1 MFYPITK
8 YNYNEKS
15 GFRFIPLFA
24 LMFFFTAC
32 HDDIY
37 SDITNGGNGVEHNRQ
52 PLDSM
57 DLYNIQIGKSTILT
71 NLIRNNNGR
80 YYLDLREQDAEILGI
95 KSELYNNALRN
106 VEQMN
111 NAKRKGVI
119 DKLKRHI
126 DYKYKDNKIIQ

>member
-8 YNYNEKS
+8 YNYNDKS

-57 DLYNIQIGKSTILT
+57 DLYNIQIDKSTILT

-80 YYLDLREQDAEILGI
+80 YYLDLTEQDAEILGI

-119 DKLKRHI
+119 DKLKRYI
-126 DYKYKDNKIIQ
+126 DFKYKVIQRRK

>member
-8 YNYNEKS
+8 YNEKS

-57 DLYNIQIGKSTILT
+57 DLYNIQIDKSTILT

-80 YYLDLREQDAEILGI
+80 YYLDLTEQDAEILGI

-119 DKLKRHI
+119 DKLKRYI
-126 DYKYKDNKIIQ
+126 LILSIK

>member
-57 DLYNIQIGKSTILT
+57 NLYNIQIDKSTILT

-111 NAKRKGVI
+111 NTKRKGVI
-119 DKLKRHI
+119 DKLKRYI
-126 DYKYKDNKIIQ
+126 DFKYKIIQ

>member
-57 DLYNIQIGKSTILT
+57 NLYNIQIDKSTILT

-119 DKLKRHI
+119 DKLKRYI
-126 DYKYKDNKIIQ
+126 LILSIK

>member
-57 DLYNIQIGKSTILT
+57 NLYNIQIDKSTILT

-119 DKLKRHI
+119 DKLKRYI
-126 DYKYKDNKIIQ
+126 LILSIKFL

>member
-57 DLYNIQIGKSTILT
+57 NLYNIQIDKSTILT

-80 YYLDLREQDAEILGI
+80 YYLDLREQDAEILGV

-119 DKLKRHI
+119 DKLKRYI
-126 DYKYKDNKIIQ
+126 DFKYKVIQ

>member
-8 YNYNEKS
+8 YNYNDKS

-57 DLYNIQIGKSTILT
+57 NLYNIQIDKSTILT

-80 YYLDLREQDAEILGI
+80 YYLDLTEQDAEILGI

-119 DKLKRHI
+119 DKLKRYI
-126 DYKYKDNKIIQ
+126 DFKYKVIQ

>member
-8 YNYNEKS
+8 YNYNKKS
-15 GFRFIPLFA
+15 VFRIIPLFA
-24 LMFFFTAC
+24 VMFFFTAY

-57 DLYNIQIGKSTILT
+57 DLYNIQIDKSTILT

-80 YYLDLREQDAEILGI
+80 YYASSG
-95 KSELYNNALRN
+95 
-106 VEQMN
+106 
-111 NAKRKGVI
+111 
-119 DKLKRHI
+119 
-126 DYKYKDNKIIQ
+126 

>member
-57 DLYNIQIGKSTILT
+57 NLYNIQIDKSTILT

-80 YYLDLREQDAEILGI
+80 YYLDLREQYAEILGI

-111 NAKRKGVI
+111 NTKRKGVI
-119 DKLKRHI
+119 DKLKRYI
-126 DYKYKDNKIIQ
+126 DFKYKVIQ

>member
-57 DLYNIQIGKSTILT
+57 NLYNIQIDKSTILT

-126 DYKYKDNKIIQ
+126 DVKYKVIQ

>member
-57 DLYNIQIGKSTILT
+57 NLYNIQIDKSTILT

-80 YYLDLREQDAEILGI
+80 YYLDLREQYAEILGI

-119 DKLKRHI
+119 DKLKRYI
-126 DYKYKDNKIIQ
+126 LILSIK

>member
-57 DLYNIQIGKSTILT
+57 NLYNIQIDKSTILT

-119 DKLKRHI
+119 DKLKRYI
-126 DYKYKDNKIIQ
+126 LILSIKKFNR

>member
-57 DLYNIQIGKSTILT
+57 NLYNIQIDKSTILT

-119 DKLKRHI
+119 DKLKRYI
-126 DYKYKDNKIIQ
+126 DFKYKVIQ

>member
-57 DLYNIQIGKSTILT
+57 NLYNIQIEKSTILT

-111 NAKRKGVI
+111 NTKRKGVI
-119 DKLKRHI
+119 DKLKRYI
-126 DYKYKDNKIIQ
+126 DFKYKVIQ

>member
-57 DLYNIQIGKSTILT
+57 NLYNIQIDKSTILT

-111 NAKRKGVI
+111 NTKRKGVI

-126 DYKYKDNKIIQ
+126 DVKYKVIQ

>member
-57 DLYNIQIGKSTILT
+57 NLYNIQIDKSTILT

-80 YYLDLREQDAEILGI
+80 YYLDLTEQDAEILGI

-119 DKLKRHI
+119 DKLKRYI
-126 DYKYKDNKIIQ
+126 LPVGGINLS

>member
-57 DLYNIQIGKSTILT
+57 NLYNIQIDKSTILT

-111 NAKRKGVI
+111 NTKRKGVI
-119 DKLKRHI
+119 DKLKRYI
-126 DYKYKDNKIIQ
+126 LILSIK

>member
-57 DLYNIQIGKSTILT
+57 NLYNIQIDKSTILT

-111 NAKRKGVI
+111 NTKRKGVI
-119 DKLKRHI
+119 DKLKRYI
-126 DYKYKDNKIIQ
+126 VFKYKVIQ

>member
-57 DLYNIQIGKSTILT
+57 NLYNIQIDKSTILT

-111 NAKRKGVI
+111 NAKRKGI
-119 DKLKRHI
+119 INKLKRHI
-126 DYKYKDNKIIQ
+126 DYKYKNNKIIQ

>member
-57 DLYNIQIGKSTILT
+57 NLYNIQIDKSTILT
-71 NLIRNNNGR
+71 NLIRNNDGR

-111 NAKRKGVI
+111 NTKRKGVI
-119 DKLKRHI
+119 DKLKRYI
-126 DYKYKDNKIIQ
+126 DFKYKVIQ

>member
-57 DLYNIQIGKSTILT
+57 NLYNIQIDKSTILT

-119 DKLKRHI
+119 DKLKRYI
-126 DYKYKDNKIIQ
+126 DFKYKIIQ